1 MQRLLTWSQVSKL
14 ATTFLV
20 VCTLNFETMDF
31 NFGVWKL
38 FVGEMCNLIFL
49 FTVLSLSVSLFLKI
63 LLEYKPLQI

>member
-38 FVGEMCNLIFL
+38 FVGEICNLIFFL
-49 FTVLSLSVSLFLKI
+49 LSLSVSLFLKI
-63 LLEYKPLQI
+63 LLESKPLQIRN

>member
-38 FVGEMCNLIFL
+38 FVGEICNLIFFL
-49 FTVLSLSVSLFLKI
+49 LSLSVSLFLKI
-63 LLEYKPLQI
+63 LLEYKPLQIRN